1 MDQSVRGLKIIV
13 VASTGT
19 LVALLVALFVAGL
32 TLDRPAVVWLALPF
46 VVGVGDFV
54 LVQNV
59 GATVRP
65 LPATTDP
72 RAAHRMA
79 ISVLR
84 SVVFLRLGLADA
96 PAMVGLVASF
106 ATGSVVPLAI
116 GVAFSIPLL
125 LLFVYPSASVVDGV
139 RQRLE
144 AAGTPSGLG

>member
-13 VASTGT
+13 VASAGM
-19 LVALLVALFVAGL
+19 LVVLLVALFVAGL
-32 TLDRPAVVWLALPF
+32 TLDRPGVVWLALPF
-46 VVGVGDFV
+46 VVGVGDF
-54 LVQNV
+54 
-59 GATVRP
+59 
-65 LPATTDP
+65 LPATADP
-72 RAAHRMA
+72 QTAHRMA
-79 ISVLR
+79 VSVLR